1 MGSTNQ
7 SASVQSQTATQPQDP
22 GEMALAILQGAI
34 GDDSAPDAAEQTE
47 AETEGAATPET
58 NEKPEGAAPEGA
70 DENPIAAALAKKEAP
85 PEKALQN
92 QHAALTRRT
101 RALEAE
107 KQRLE
112 QRQAELE
119 SKQSE
124 LEKID
129 GIADMVEFVAKRR
142 GIDTTKVWEDVID
155 QIKNGGKRSPANEA
169 VRAINELRREVLGS
183 KPKPQDPQ
191 EQTQT
196 IEQAIS
202 DWKAEAVELAKS
214 GAEKWPTM
222 SALPQRALAAAAYE
236 VADEYYQE
244 TGIVPTHEQVM
255 NYLESQAKASAAPA
269 KQGSAQSQPAPAA
282 GNGGATAP
290 VAPKPK
296 VKSISNSDASAAPDT
311 REMSQED
318 RDRAALRVL
327 QHALAQGD

>member
-1 MGSTNQ
+1 MGNTNQ
-7 SASVQSQTATQPQDP
+7 PAPVQNQPAAQPQDP

-34 GDDSAPDAAEQTE
+34 GDDSAQDAAEQTE
-47 AETEGAATPET
+47 AETEGAATSEL
-58 NEKPEGAAPEGA
+58 NEKPEGAVPEGA
-70 DENPIAAALAKKEAP
+70 EENPIAAALAKKEAP
-85 PEKALQN
+85 PDKALQN

-169 VRAINELRREVLGS
+169 VRAINELRREVQEIK
-183 KPKPQDPQ
+183 KPR
-191 EQTQT
+191 EQPATQAPS
-196 IEQAIS
+196 EQAI
-202 DWKAEAVELAKS
+202 AEAIENWQSEMVEFAQS
-214 GAEKWPTM
+214 NEDRWPLSTLM
-222 SALPQRALAAAAYE
+222 DPEALAVAAYKR
-236 VADEYYQE
+236 ADEYCTE
-244 TGIVPTHEQVM
+244 TGKVPTYEEVM
-255 NYLESQAKASAAPA
+255 IYLEGQAKAKYESR
-269 KQGSAQSQPAPAA
+269 AQKSQPVPAA
-282 GNGGATAP
+282 GNGGAKAP

-311 REMSQED
+311 REMSEED
-318 RDRAALRVL
+318 RDKAALRVL
-327 QHALAQGD
+327 QNALAQGD